1 MKQTV
6 SFPARFFA
14 YGIMIVY
21 FLFFQVYAAYAQ
33 SGSAYKQVYTTS
45 EGKIQVGTYTRS
57 QVSLRALTPVVPQEN
72 DRLQATLDQAAAL
85 TKAGDLVIDLSL
97 YPDELFRTR
106 PLYVRNGVKTTF
118 VNGTMVRGVELRDS
132 ATLVISHDSR
142 VEWGDGAVLTGESRV
157 AGRELVAVELGSF
170 ELTSGEIRDTRD
182 PSGNGNSDAAVA
194 LYTEKSQFTL
204 SGGRIV
210 NTLGVQ
216 NYGGGFVYL
225 QQGEIIS
232 GLVYTPVD
240 VWVDGGIT
248 SLKAVINLEGNA
260 KVNVASALH
269 TEIMIWVVGGQNAG
283 PYVGQVVATGYHGY
297 MLSAEDLSC
306 FRYATDENTQLW
318 QFALQNN
325 QIIFTLAETQIFGTG
340 EELQDYLAT
349 LVALGQQGTEKDPV
363 AILLAAD
370 KPVEISKP
378 LQIPAKAHLAF
389 KGGSLVR
396 GVALRSSGAAESM
409 LKVPRGSSLSLDQT
423 TVDGGKQEASAA
435 LVTVSGKLLVGT
447 GSIIKGG
454 NPQDGKSGSGIYIEP
469 TGQMQLAGGQLEANR
484 STGSGVIENAGE
496 LIISSGFVQNNQSD
510 ESVVINRDNSRF
522 QMTGGIIEA
531 NMSENAVSAALV
543 FGKDCHVSI
552 QKGYI
557 YSGAQ
562 TEIDTQ
568 SDIHLGGET
577 AIKGNVVLHEGTKL
591 QIGSYLQNDLHL
603 AYQGTD
609 VLPGTVVA
617 CGTGDYTLTRKDL
630 DRIINVSGGYDFVLE
645 NGSIIIRTTPT
656 GNDEIETAT
665 FRAVVQAGCL
675 ILSGL
680 AEGSSFRIYD
690 AGGKFVSQG
699 RIQAGGTTCRLPGK
713 GVFFIVGKETYVK
726 VMNR

>member
-1 MKQTV
+1 MEQTV

-142 VEWGDGAVLTGESRV
+142 VEWGGGAVLTGESRV
-157 AGRELVAVELGSF
+157 
-170 ELTSGEIRDTRD
+170 
-182 PSGNGNSDAAVA
+182 
-194 LYTEKSQFTL
+194 
-204 SGGRIV
+204 
-210 NTLGVQ
+210 
-216 NYGGGFVYL
+216 
-225 QQGEIIS
+225 
-232 GLVYTPVD
+232 
-240 VWVDGGIT
+240 
-248 SLKAVINLEGNA
+248 
-260 KVNVASALH
+260 
-269 TEIMIWVVGGQNAG
+269 AG

-306 FRYATDENTQLW
+306 FRYAT
-318 QFALQNN
+318 
-325 QIIFTLAETQIFGTG
+325 AE
-340 EELQDYLAT
+340 
-349 LVALGQQGTEKDPV
+349 
-363 AILLAAD
+363 
-370 KPVEISKP
+370 
-378 LQIPAKAHLAF
+378 
-389 KGGSLVR
+389 
-396 GVALRSSGAAESM
+396 
-409 LKVPRGSSLSLDQT
+409 
-423 TVDGGKQEASAA
+423 
-435 LVTVSGKLLVGT
+435 
-447 GSIIKGG
+447 
-454 NPQDGKSGSGIYIEP
+454 
-469 TGQMQLAGGQLEANR
+469 
-484 STGSGVIENAGE
+484 
-496 LIISSGFVQNNQSD
+496 
-510 ESVVINRDNSRF
+510 
-522 QMTGGIIEA
+522 
-531 NMSENAVSAALV
+531 
-543 FGKDCHVSI
+543 
-552 QKGYI
+552 
-557 YSGAQ
+557 
-562 TEIDTQ
+562 DTQ
-568 SDIHLGGET
+568 WDIHLGGET